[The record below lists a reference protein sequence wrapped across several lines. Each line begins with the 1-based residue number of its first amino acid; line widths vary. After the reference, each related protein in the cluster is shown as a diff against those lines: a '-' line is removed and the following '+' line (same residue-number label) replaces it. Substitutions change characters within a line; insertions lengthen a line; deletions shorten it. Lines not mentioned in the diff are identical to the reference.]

1 MHDNILDQF
10 DFDDHLFLEDG
21 DDREVVAKYYSP
33 LEGEMAAARLRSEGI
48 PCFLANSTSQ
58 SILPHLQ
65 LVARLH
71 VRPQDMEMARG
82 VLGEAAIDAA
92 NQDKGAIDI
101 NWKFTIG
108 LITAVVVGLY
118 LARIWV
124 GTLPNK

>member
-10 DFDDHLFLEDG
+10 DFDDHLFLEEG

-33 LEGEMAAARLRSEGI
+33 IEGEVAAARLRSEGI

-65 LVARLH
+65 LVTRLH
-71 VRPQDMEMARG
+71 VRPQDMETARAI
-82 VLGEAAIDAA
+82 LGEAAIDAG
-92 NQDKGAIDI
+92 QDKGAVNI
-101 NWKFTIG
+101 NWKFAIG
-108 LITAVVVGLY
+108 LITAVAAGLY

-124 GTLPNK
+124 GMLPKK

>member
-10 DFDDHLFLEDG
+10 DFDDHLFLDEG

-33 LEGEMAAARLRSEGI
+33 LEGEVAAARLRSEGI

-65 LVARLH
+65 LVTRLH
-71 VRPQDMEMARG
+71 VRPQDMETARAI
-82 VLGEAAIDAA
+82 LGEAAIDAG
-92 NQDKGAIDI
+92 QDKGAINI
-101 NWKFTIG
+101 NWKFAIG
-108 LITAVVVGLY
+108 LITAVAAGLY

-124 GTLPNK
+124 GMLPKK